1 MGAARKARFGYPN
14 LRDDSWLWGGSLDA
28 IHQTIEHGIRADDPK
43 TRTSQMPAFGRMG
56 LLDATQINDVA
67 EYVLSLSGPAADDAA
82 AATAAPRSSPTT
94 CAPCHGRDG
103 KGNQALGAPDLTD
116 ELWLY
121 GGDKTTIAET
131 IINSRNGVMPAW
143 AGRLDPETIKELA
156 IYVHSL
162 GGGQ

>member
-1 MGAARKARFGYPN
+1 MGACV
-14 LRDDSWLWGGSLDA
+14 LR
-28 IHQTIEHGIRADDPK
+28 QT
-43 TRTSQMPAFGRMG
+43 TS
-56 LLDATQINDVA
+56 
-67 EYVLSLSGPAADDAA
+67 
-82 AATAAPRSSPTT
+82 AAP
-94 CAPCHGRDG
+94 GRKWDKHYDLTLHLPG
-103 KGNQALGAPDLTD
+103 QRQALGAPDLTD

-121 GGDKTTIAET
+121 GGEKTTIAET